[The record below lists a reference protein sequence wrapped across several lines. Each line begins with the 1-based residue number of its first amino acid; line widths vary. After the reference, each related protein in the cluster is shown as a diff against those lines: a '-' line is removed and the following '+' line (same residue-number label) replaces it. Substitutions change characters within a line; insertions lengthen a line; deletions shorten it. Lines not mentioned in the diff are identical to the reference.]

1 MAVERHYTLRQLT
14 ELLGHSREFWRLHA
28 GAIPGTLRIG
38 KAILVPSSGLEQ
50 FLAEHRVDCRRE
62 PRAVRSR
69 R

>member
-1 MAVERHYTLRQLT
+1 MAVEKHFTLRQLT
-14 ELLGHSREFWRLHA
+14 ELLGHSREFWRQHA
-28 GAIPGTLRIG
+28 GAIPGTVKIG

-62 PRAVRSR
+62 PLAVKSR